1 MKKEIFVTEEAS
13 GDRVDKF
20 LSEQC
25 EEYSRSFLQKL
36 MKSGGVFAD
45 GRPVKASYRV
55 SEGDRL
61 TFEVPEAVEP
71 EILAENIPLD
81 ILYEDRDVILVNK
94 PKGMVVHPA
103 AGHYTGTLVNAL
115 MYHCREDLSGIN
127 GVLRPGI
134 VHRIDMD
141 TTGVIIACKNDMA
154 HNSIAAQLK
163 EHADEKAAQYREE
176 AAAKIEAAKNVKAA
190 MTASRNERIA
200 AMSSR
205 MTELTKKRQD
215 MMKHMNFY
223 RRSILRGNP
232 SASSM
237 KFAAALK
244 ELREAAEK
252 RNK

>member
-1 MKKEIFVTEEAS
+1 MKQELFPEIADS
-13 GDRVDKF
+13 GLRIDKY
-20 LSEQC
+20 LSTVNEQL
-25 EEYSRSFLQKL
+25 SRSYIQKL
-36 MKSGGVFAD
+36 LKSGLVLVD
-45 GRPVKASYRV
+45 GKPVKASYQV
-55 SEGDRL
+55 EEG
-61 TFEVPEAVEP
+61 EVISLDIPEAVEP
-71 EILAENIPLD
+71 EIEPEDMDLD
-81 ILYEDRDVILVNK
+81 ILYEDMDVILINK

-103 AGHYTGTLVNAL
+103 AGHYSHTLVNGL
-115 MYHCREDLSGIN
+115 MYHCKDQLSGIN
-127 GVLRPGI
+127 GVMRPGI